1 MFRNLHAINPLTQK
15 ETRQF
20 VAISQNII
28 KLLNLYCMGDIV
40 TGQLNIET
48 IKHL

>member
-1 MFRNLHAINPLTQK
+1 
-15 ETRQF
+15 

-28 KLLNLYCMGDIV
+28 QLLNLYCMGDIV

-48 IKHL
+48 INIFAIFLVAEAHFLKQTFES